1 MEWQLQIVKH
11 ASWCDENYICGYG
24 SWTWREEASSSFSPL
39 ISVSPLQA
47 WQTQPSKREADAGYW
62 LSCSFTP
69 MIERLGYPQCTVAYA
84 AIASPPL
91 TLQRR
96 GPAFSITSLCRPA
109 WRAVEVV
116 SQRSVCCAHWKEA
129 DYFPAMVHWLCRLD
143 KNEDT
148 SYWANE
154 LDRYIK
160 AKILF
165 LSSNVSPPP
174 EVGPS
179 IWGLQNH
186 LKPKYAR
193 AGFRLDEHFNLLA
206 EE

>member
-1 MEWQLQIVKH
+1 MGMAGGSVLVFLSSYIRFSVASLTNTAVKARSRCRVLIVLLIYTYDWAIRLPTMH
-11 ASWCDENYICGYG
+11 GG
-24 SWTWREEASSSFSPL
+24 SHQRNG
-39 ISVSPLQA
+39 
-47 WQTQPSKREADAGYW
+47 AG
-62 LSCSFTP
+62 
-69 MIERLGYPQCTVAYA
+69 